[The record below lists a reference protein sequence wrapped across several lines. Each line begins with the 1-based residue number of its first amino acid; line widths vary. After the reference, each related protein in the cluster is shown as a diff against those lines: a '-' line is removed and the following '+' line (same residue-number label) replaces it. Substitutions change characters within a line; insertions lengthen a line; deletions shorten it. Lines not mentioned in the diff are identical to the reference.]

1 MNLFRRFSIRRR
13 LLIGFALI
21 LSFTAIISTILLFYV
36 SRLSNLGDSL
46 VVEQAPRLN
55 AILEIEVKAS
65 LAHLNFLE
73 VLEGDSKEI
82 DEVNEKMDNAIWY
95 CNAMINGG
103 SNEKISLSPV
113 TDKELKQELE
123 QLKKLL
129 IDFKKAI
136 NERYEL
142 VLEGEEEADE
152 GSELDMEFD
161 ELFESVIEQSD
172 EIKRILNQGLLSST
186 EQFRLAEKKSLKII
200 LTLDIVFLL
209 VVLLSIFSLI
219 KSITEPLK
227 VTEEAL
233 SRIADK
239 DIDFELEEEG
249 SSEVSLLYRYVNK
262 INSNFKHIILKIK
275 ETMASVFEGSMFL
288 KSVAFQ
294 LSERANEQAATTEE
308 IASAMEEMVATISMN
323 TERAKITGEK
333 SVESATKLKEN
344 GEIFM
349 QTIDLVAEISDKIS
363 IITEIADKIDL
374 LSINAAIEAARAGD
388 SGKGF
393 AVVAQEIRKLAD
405 RTKKASTEIIS
416 LSHKGQNM
424 AKIAGNKLE
433 EIIPEIMESAKLVD
447 NIVVASMEQQS
458 GAENINK
465 SVQQLTEISSRN
477 SVTAEEMLT
486 SVEQLALQ
494 AEQLKD
500 LISVFKIGEEHTK
513 DEQTDSE
520 DGQEEISE

>member
-1 MNLFRRFSIRRR
+1 MNFFRRFSIRRR

-21 LSFTAIISTILLFYV
+21 LAFTAIISSILLFYV
-36 SRLSNLGDSL
+36 SRLSNLGDNL
-46 VVEQAPRLN
+46 VIEQAPRLN
-55 AILEIEVKAS
+55 AILEIEVKTS

-82 DEVNEKMDNAIWY
+82 DEVNEKMDEAIWY
-95 CNAMINGG
+95 CDAMINGG
-103 SNEKISLSPV
+103 QNEKISLSPV
-113 TDKELKQELE
+113 TDKDLKQKLE
-123 QLKKLL
+123 QLKGLL

-136 NERYEL
+136 DERYEL
-142 VLEGEEEADE
+142 ANDSDEEADE
-152 GSELDMEFD
+152 GSELDKEFD
-161 ELFESVIEQSD
+161 DLFNSIIDQANI
-172 EIKRILNQGLLSST
+172 IKGMLNNGLLSST
-186 EQFRLAEKKSLKII
+186 EQFRTTEKKSLNII
-200 LTLDIVFLL
+200 LTLDILFLL
-209 VVLLSIFSLI
+209 IVLLSIISLI
-219 KSITEPLK
+219 NSITEPLK
-227 VTEEAL
+227 ITETAL

-239 DIDFELEEEG
+239 DIDFELEERG
-249 SSEVSLLYRYVNK
+249 SSEVSLLYKYVNK
-262 INSNFKHIILKIK
+262 INSNFKHIILNIK
-275 ETMASVFEGSMFL
+275 ETMSSVFEGSMFL
-288 KSVAFQ
+288 KGVAFQ

-323 TERAKITGEK
+323 TERAKITGQK
-333 SVESATKLKEN
+333 SEESATKLKEN

-405 RTKKASTEIIS
+405 RTKKASSEIIS
-416 LSHKGQNM
+416 LSYKGQNM
-424 AKIAGNKLE
+424 AKVAGEKLE

-500 LISVFKIGEEHTK
+500 LISVFKIGQENIDTEE
-513 DEQTDSE
+513 
-520 DGQEEISE
+520 EEL